1 MIPEAPLRPAVGPSD
16 RLFNLTW
23 FGRLDIMSGRRD
35 PMLLKQQD
43 FYRSLTAHSPGL
55 AERVRRT
62 VEDAE
67 RKFTGKK
74 DARDGFL
81 WEHSV
86 LVAALSFRL
95 AKAEKEDPDLAAL
108 TALFHDSGKFAGGR
122 YHADDKP
129 EEEESARLARA
140 ILEEAGF
147 EMAGIGRVVRALR
160 SLYNAGG
167 SRNRLAD
174 IVHDADFLAK
184 FGYLGVANFF
194 VKSALRGRNLESAV
208 MDFLGKELTYA
219 AVLPANMRTAS
230 ARKLAA
236 KKSADTLRFY
246 RAYLAELKE
255 AHGLAFRIQTA
266 TVPRPGPRSKP
277 ATVSLALPAACGA
290 CGGKLQTDIRTE
302 KGKKCERLEASLR
315 CAACGE
321 KRSISFCLPEL
332 G

>member
-1 MIPEAPLRPAVGPSD
+1 
-16 RLFNLTW
+16 
-23 FGRLDIMSGRRD
+23 
-35 PMLLKQQD
+35 MLLRQQD
-43 FYRSLTAHSPGL
+43 FYRSLAARTPGL
-55 AERVRRT
+55 VERVRRA
-62 VEDAE
+62 VEESE
-67 RKFTGKK
+67 RGFTGKK
-74 DARDGFL
+74 EARGGFL

-86 LVAALSFRL
+86 LVAAQSFRL

-108 TALFHDSGKFAGGR
+108 VALFHDSGKFAGGR

-129 EEEESARLARA
+129 EEEESARLART

-147 EMAGIGRVVRALR
+147 EMAGIGHIVRALR
-160 SLYNAGG
+160 SLYNSGAR
-167 SRNRLAD
+167 RNRLAD

-219 AVLPANMRTAS
+219 AVLPANMRTAA

-236 KKSADTLRFY
+236 KKAADTLRFY
-246 RAYLAELKE
+246 RAYLAELKD
-255 AHGLAFRIQTA
+255 AHGLVFRIQA
-266 TVPRPGPRSKP
+266 LAVPRPGSRGKK
-277 ATVSLALPAACGA
+277 AAVSLALPAACAA
-290 CGGKLQTDIRTE
+290 CGGKLQTDVRAE
-302 KGKKCERLEASLR
+302 KGSKCERLEASLR
-315 CAACGE
+315 CGSCGE

>member
-1 MIPEAPLRPAVGPSD
+1 
-16 RLFNLTW
+16 
-23 FGRLDIMSGRRD
+23 MSGQRD
-35 PMLLKQQD
+35 PMLLKQQE
-43 FYRSLTAHSPGL
+43 FYRSLTSLSPGL
-55 AERVRRT
+55 VERVRGV

-67 RKFTGKK
+67 RVFTGKK
-74 DARDGFL
+74 EVRDGFL

-86 LVAALSFRL
+86 LVAAQAFRL
-95 AKAEKEDPDLAAL
+95 AKAEKENADLAAL
-108 TALFHDSGKFAGGR
+108 TALFHDSGKFAGGK

-147 EMAGIGRVVRALR
+147 PVTGVGQVVRALR
-160 SLYNAGG
+160 SLYNANG

-194 VKSALRGRNLESAV
+194 VKSTLRGRNLESAV

-219 AVLPANMRTAS
+219 AVLPANMRTAA
-230 ARKLAA
+230 ARKLAVR
-236 KKSADTLRFY
+236 KSADTLRFY
-246 RAYLAELKE
+246 RGYLAELKE

-266 TVPRPGPRSKP
+266 TVPRAGSRAKR
-277 ATVSLALPAACGA
+277 ATVSLALPVSCGS
-290 CGGKLQTDIRTE
+290 CGGKWQTELRTG
-302 KGKKCERLEASLR
+302 KGTKCEKLEASLR
-315 CAACGE
+315 CASCRE

>member
-1 MIPEAPLRPAVGPSD
+1 MP
-16 RLFNLTW
+16 
-23 FGRLDIMSGRRD
+23 
-35 PMLLKQQD
+35 LKQQD
-43 FYRSLTAHSPGL
+43 FYRSLTALSPGL
-55 AERVRRT
+55 VERVRRV

-86 LVAALSFRL
+86 LVAAQSYRL

-140 ILEEAGF
+140 ILEETGF
-147 EMAGIGRVVRALR
+147 EMAGIGRIVRALR
-160 SLYNAGG
+160 SLYNAGA

-236 KKSADTLRFY
+236 RKSADTLRFY

-255 AHGLAFRIQTA
+255 AHGLVFRIQTA
-266 TVPRPGPRSKP
+266 TVPRPGPRAKR

-290 CGGKLQTDIRTE
+290 CGGKLLTDIRTE

-315 CAACGE
+315 CASCGE

>member
-1 MIPEAPLRPAVGPSD
+1 
-16 RLFNLTW
+16 
-23 FGRLDIMSGRRD
+23 
-35 PMLLKQQD
+35 MLLKQQE
-43 FYRSLTAHSPGL
+43 FYRSLTARTPGL
-55 AERVRRT
+55 VERVRRT
-62 VEDAE
+62 IEEAE
-67 RKFTGKK
+67 RGFTGKK
-74 DARDGFL
+74 EARDGFL

-86 LVAALSFRL
+86 LVAAQSFRL

-108 TALFHDSGKFAGGR
+108 VALFHDSGKFAGGR

-129 EEEESARLARA
+129 EEEESARLARE
-140 ILEEAGF
+140 ILEAAGF
-147 EMAGIGRVVRALR
+147 EMAGIGHVVRALR
-160 SLYNAGG
+160 SLYNSGAR
-167 SRNRLAD
+167 RNRLAD

-219 AVLPANMRTAS
+219 AVLPANMRTA
-230 ARKLAA
+230 AAKKLAA

-246 RAYLAELKE
+246 RAYLAELKD
-255 AHGLAFRIQTA
+255 AHGLAFRIQTLA
-266 TVPRPGPRSKP
+266 VPRPGSRAKK

-290 CGGKLQTDIRTE
+290 CGGKLLTDLRTE
-302 KGKKCERLEASLR
+302 KGLKCEKLEASLR
-315 CAACGE
+315 CGSCGE